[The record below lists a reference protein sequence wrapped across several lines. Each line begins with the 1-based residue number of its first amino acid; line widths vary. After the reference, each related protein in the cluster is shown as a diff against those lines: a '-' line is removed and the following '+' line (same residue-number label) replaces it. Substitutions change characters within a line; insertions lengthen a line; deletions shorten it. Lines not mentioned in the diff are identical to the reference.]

1 MFNPRQFLQGAAFF
15 NNNMRDYN
23 RKRKSILGKI
33 LLIPMLIAVAFAL
46 AIIADS
52 VSIDQL
58 LTAGSASGVICCSMA
73 LIGNI
78 GRVSDK
84 HTAGKQII
92 SKIHLVTLDQI
103 DETTPFPMPN
113 QAREVGSIPL
123 KKGEYMHT
131 YSVIDDSIED
141 KSSGSKGD
149 ITTEVTNEFSFILGG
164 HRPQIHQFLEDH
176 AGDSF
181 IIIYQMTDR
190 SYWILG
196 NDLKPMILKSFERLN
211 GKDSRSATVTFGNTS
226 FEQPYKYVGA
236 IVTVQPVALAADATS
251 VAFTAA
257 QQYTTGANTKATTIA
272 AFTGLSGSDIGRT
285 VEICG
290 GGGANPSQ
298 IQETEGIVLRG
309 GEKWI
314 GNAGSSIIFQVLDAN
329 TLVEVSRVQTAS

>member
-1 MFNPRQFLQGAAFF
+1 
-15 NNNMRDYN
+15 MRDYN
-23 RKRKSILGKI
+23 RTRKSMLGKV
-33 LLIPMLIAVAFAL
+33 LLIPMLIAIAFAV
-46 AIIADS
+46 AIFADA
-52 VSIDQL
+52 VTFDHI
-58 LTAGSASGVICCSMA
+58 LTSGSAAGVVCCSMA

-92 SKIHLVTLDQI
+92 SKVTLITLDQI
-103 DETTPFPMPN
+103 DDTVPFPQPN
-113 QAREVGSIPL
+113 AAREVGTIPL
-123 KKGEYMHT
+123 KKGEYMHF
-131 YSVIDDSIED
+131 YHAIDDSLED

-149 ITTEVTNEFSFILGG
+149 ITTEVTNEFAFILGG
-164 HRPQIHQFLEDH
+164 HRAQIHQFLEEH
-176 AGDSF
+176 AGDRF

-196 NDLKPMILKSFERLN
+196 NDLKPMLLKSFERLN

-236 IVTVQPVALAADATS
+236 IVTVPAVDIAADATN

-257 QQYTTGANTKATTIA
+257 QQYTTGNNTSATTIA
-272 AFTGLSGSDIGRT
+272 TFSGLSASDIGRT

-290 GGGANPSQ
+290 GGGAHPSQ
-298 IQETEGIVLRG
+298 IQETDGIILRG
-309 GEKWI
+309 GETWI

-329 TLVEVSRVQTAS
+329 TLVEVSRVQTA